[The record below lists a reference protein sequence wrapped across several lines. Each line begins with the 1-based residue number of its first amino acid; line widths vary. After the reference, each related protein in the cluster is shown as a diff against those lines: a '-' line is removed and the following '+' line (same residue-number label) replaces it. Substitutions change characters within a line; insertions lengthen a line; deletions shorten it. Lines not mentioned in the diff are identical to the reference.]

1 MKNVTVKDIV
11 KVTGGILLCGDEN
24 YEITNFSIDSRTTKE
39 GELFIPIVGE
49 KVDSHRFIE
58 NALQNGGATLT
69 QQHREKEGSK
79 AWIYVENTMQALQKI
94 AKWYR
99 EKMTFP
105 VVAVTGSVGKTTTRE
120 MVTRALEAGFRVFH
134 TEGNYNSQIGVPLT
148 IARMTGEEDVAVLEA
163 GMSEVG
169 EMAKLESMIAPNYV
183 VFTNIGVAH
192 IENLGSRENICT
204 EKMALAKNISQDGVV
219 FLNGDDKVLMSHRDD
234 FACRVVTYGTNE
246 TCDYYAKDICN
257 EQGQMKFNCVRK
269 GETFEIVLD
278 VLGNHNVLNSLAA
291 FGVAEELG
299 LTMEQVRHQFEHF
312 EGTRQKIH
320 KLTKYTVIDDTYN
333 ASPDSMLASL
343 DVLSQMMCDG
353 KKIAVLGDM
362 LELGEKSEEYHRA
375 VGKEKWVQ
383 MVQEVYT
390 FGKESKF
397 ILEEASKNNV
407 SILGKH
413 FDDREKLIV
422 YLKSRLETGDCIL
435 LKGSNGM
442 KLSEVVKELI

>member
-11 KVTGGILLCGDEN
+11 EVTGGLLLCGDEN

-39 GELFIPIVGE
+39 GDLFIPIVGE
-49 KVDSHRFIE
+49 NVDSHRFIE

-69 QQHREKEGSK
+69 QQHKEKEGTNP
-79 AWIYVENTMQALQKI
+79 WIYVENTMQALQKI

-99 EKMTFP
+99 DKMTFP

-120 MVTRALEAGFRVFH
+120 MVTRALESGFHVFH

-148 IARMTGEEDVAVLEA
+148 IARMIGDEDVAVLEA
-163 GMSEVG
+163 GMSEFG
-169 EMAKLESMIAPNYV
+169 EMARLEPMISPKYV

-192 IENLGSRENICT
+192 IENLGSRENICK
-204 EKMALAKNISQDGVV
+204 EKMELAKNVPQDGVV
-219 FLNGDDKVLMSHRDD
+219 FLNGDDPILMSHRDD
-234 FACRVVTYGTNE
+234 FTCKVVTYGTDA

-257 EQGQMKFNCVRK
+257 EQGQMKFTCVRK
-269 GETFEIVLD
+269 GEEFEIILD

-320 KLTKYTVIDDTYN
+320 RLTKYTVIDDTYN

-343 DVLSQMMCDG
+343 DVLSQMVCDG

-362 LELGEKSEEYHRA
+362 LELGEKSEEYHRSI
-375 VGKEKWVQ
+375 GKAKWVQ
-383 MVQEVYT
+383 TVQEVYT

-397 ILEEASKNNV
+397 ILEEVKQNNPSV
-407 SILGKH
+407 LGEH
-413 FDDREKLIV
+413 FEDREQLTE
-422 YLKSRLETGDCIL
+422 YLKSRVETGDCVL

-442 KLSEVVKELI
+442 KLSEVVKKLL

>member
-1 MKNVTVKDIV
+1 MKNVIVKDIV
-11 KVTGGILLCGDEN
+11 SVTGGILLCGDEN

-39 GELFIPIVGE
+39 GDLFIPIVGE

-69 QQHREKEGSK
+69 QRHREKEGTNP
-79 AWIYVENTMQALQKI
+79 WIYVEDTMQALQKI

-120 MVTRALEAGFRVFH
+120 MVTRALEAGFHVFH

-163 GMSEVG
+163 GMSEFG
-169 EMAKLESMIAPNYV
+169 EMARLEPMIAPNYV

-192 IENLGSRENICT
+192 IENLGSRENICK
-204 EKMALAKNISQDGVV
+204 EKMELAKNLSEDGVV
-219 FLNGDDKVLMSHRDD
+219 FLNGDDPILMSHRDD
-234 FACRVVTYGTNE
+234 FSCKVVTYGTNE
-246 TCDYYAKDICN
+246 TCDYYAKDIRN
-257 EQGQMKFNCVRK
+257 EQGQMKFTCVRR
-269 GETFEIVLD
+269 GEEFEIVLD

-299 LTMEQVRHQFEHF
+299 LTMEQVKHQFEQF
-312 EGTRQKIH
+312 EGTRQKIYQCAE
-320 KLTKYTVIDDTYN
+320 YTVIDDTYN

-343 DVLSQMMCDG
+343 DVLSQMACDG

-375 VGKEKWVQ
+375 LGKAKWVQ

-390 FGKESKF
+390 FGKESKC
-397 ILEEASKNNV
+397 ILEEVKKNN
-407 SILGKH
+407 SFILGEH
-413 FDDREKLIV
+413 FEDREQLIE
-422 YLKSRLETGDCIL
+422 YLKLKLEKGDCIL

-442 KLSEVVKELI
+442 RLSEVVKELL